1 MIPKVLEV
9 QKMEER
15 GAEDEDDV
23 VVMDEESSGI
33 EIVGVVKRERDNGTV
48 QIDEVKKRKK
58 LE

>member
-1 MIPKVLEV
+1 VLEV

-23 VVMDEESSGI
+23 VVIDEESSGI